1 MYKQIYQSENPED
14 LEKERVKQ
22 KEILSLT
29 QRNDINPWLIEK
41 NLDDMQTFNLARPV
55 SGYRTV
61 KYPRPGYGGKEMF
74 EKISSS
80 KFDSVIGHSLNFE
93 GGYTNRKEDY
103 ETNYGITEPF
113 MENYKY
119 ALPDGKIKPIGEL
132 TKEDARLLYK
142 AQWDKYNLGYIRD
155 KDVALALNDYMINS
169 YAGGVAKRV
178 QEILNSQGN
187 NLKVDGFFG
196 EETLNAINNSDKK
209 RLIEQI
215 LIDRLNRYQYTLYRQ
230 PHKKI
235 YIAGWI
241 KRLNELA
248 EMLHSEIRFKETD
261 LRVNE

>member
-1 MYKQIYQSENPED
+1 MYKQIYQSENTED

-22 KEILSLT
+22 KAILSLT

-55 SGYRTV
+55 SGYRTI

-248 EMLHSEIRFKETD
+248 EMLYSEIRFKETD

>member
-1 MYKQIYQSENPED
+1 MYKQIYQSEDPED

-22 KEILSLT
+22 KAILSLT

-55 SGYRTV
+55 SGYRTI

-74 EKISSS
+74 EKISLS
-80 KFDSVIGHSLNFE
+80 KFDSVIGHSFNFE

-155 KDVALALNDYMINS
+155 EDVALALNDYMINS